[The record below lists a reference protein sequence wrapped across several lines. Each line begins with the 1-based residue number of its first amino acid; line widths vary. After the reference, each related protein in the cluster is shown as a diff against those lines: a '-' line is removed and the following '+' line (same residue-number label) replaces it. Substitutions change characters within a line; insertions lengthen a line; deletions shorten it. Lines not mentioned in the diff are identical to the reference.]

1 MKMLEVLVILLL
13 VSQHALGIEVYE
25 GEESVLLPCQVNA
38 SVPEKSKVVWSRR
51 DLIES
56 IVHLRQQS
64 GDNLKNQNERYTNR
78 TSMRTDALQTGDL
91 SLTLRKPSITDSGSY
106 TCTVREFGLE
116 LSQSEVQLTV
126 REPPLTWPWI
136 VAGVLVSL
144 VVLAAVIGVIVNKK
158 IKEEVQQVEVDSG
171 VESVHLPIKTTVHLD
186 ENVRVEWTDS
196 SIYNRKVH
204 VYQNGSDQPEEQDQ
218 LYRDRT
224 EMKRNLLRP
233 GDLSLTLK
241 YPTDK
246 DRDTYT
252 CTVYSRDG
260 NILMKKQ
267 VKLRVEVPE
276 VEVDSGVKS
285 VQLPCKT
292 KGNLPEDIRVEW
304 TNRDND
310 TVHMYQNGSDQPD
323 EQDWFYKGR
332 TEMKKDLLRTGDLSL
347 ILKYPTD
354 RDRRKYTCTVYT
366 KDKKILMKRQ
376 VELWVKVR
384 KVEVDSGVESVQLP
398 FITTVHLDGNIRVE
412 WMDRD
417 NRKVHVY
424 ENGSD
429 RPQEQDQVYRDR
441 TEMKKDLLK
450 TGDLGLTLKYL
461 TERNTYTCTV
471 YTKEGNILMKKQVKL
486 RVRVPKVEVD
496 SGVESVQLPFITTV
510 HLDGNIRVEWMDRN
524 NRRVH
529 VYENGSDRPEEQNQ
543 VYRDRTEMKKD
554 LLKTGD
560 LSLTLKY
567 PTDRENNIY
576 TCTVSRDRNILM
588 KKQVKLQVKVPKVEG
603 GSGSVQDPLLATD
616 HLTGETGV

>member
-1 MKMLEVLVILLL
+1 
-13 VSQHALGIEVYE
+13 
-25 GEESVLLPCQVNA
+25 
-38 SVPEKSKVVWSRR
+38 
-51 DLIES
+51 
-56 IVHLRQQS
+56 
-64 GDNLKNQNERYTNR
+64 
-78 TSMRTDALQTGDL
+78 MRTDALQTGDL